1 MTEIPHIAILGRPN
15 VGKSTLFNRLV
26 GHRMAIVD
34 PTPGVTRDRIEGEYE
49 WDGRNYRVSDLAGWD
64 EDPANPF
71 AEETTAQIT
80 RIADQADVLIL
91 LVDGMVG
98 PNAWDK
104 ALADKLRVVSRPVL
118 LVVNK
123 CDTVQS
129 FPKADI
135 FWEFGMEEPLPISAT
150 HNLNVDVLCDRIADL
165 TEHLSESVYTEPDED
180 MITVSILGRQN
191 AGKST
196 LFNALVGDHRAIVS
210 DIPGTTRD
218 AIDTTIEI
226 DGTKFLF
233 IDTAGL
239 KKRTRVTE
247 PIDFYATRRTDAA
260 LARSEIAL
268 LLIDCTEGMTD
279 TDLKIAGL
287 IQKAGRGCIFIA
299 SKWDVSDDKRGQRAV
314 YAEHLR
320 KKTHFLDHAP
330 VVFTSGLK
338 LEGID
343 EVFRSIIA
351 VHGEFKRRLAT
362 NEWNQ
367 ALEDAVTFRPPPT
380 QRGKRLKLN
389 YITQIKTSPPT
400 VTIFVNQPEFLRD
413 QYKRYLERFF
423 RRRFGFEGSPIVFH
437 IRKKRSS
444 KGPSGG
450 QDK

>member
-1 MTEIPHIAILGRPN
+1 MG
-15 VGKSTLFNRLV
+15 
-26 GHRMAIVD
+26 
-34 PTPGVTRDRIEGEYE
+34 
-49 WDGRNYRVSDLAGWD
+49 
-64 EDPANPF
+64 
-71 AEETTAQIT
+71 
-80 RIADQADVLIL
+80 
-91 LVDGMVG
+91 
-98 PNAWDK
+98 
-104 ALADKLRVVSRPVL
+104 
-118 LVVNK
+118 
-123 CDTVQS
+123 
-129 FPKADI
+129 
-135 FWEFGMEEPLPISAT
+135 EPLPISAT

-165 TEHLSESVYTEPDED
+165 TEHLSESVYKEPDED
-180 MITVSILGRQN
+180 TITVSILGRQN

-247 PIDFYATRRTDAA
+247 PVDFYATLRTDAA

-268 LLIDCTEGMTD
+268 LLIDCTEGVTD
-279 TDLKIAGL
+279 TDLKIAGF
-287 IQKAGRGCIFIA
+287 IQKAARGCIFIA
-299 SKWDVSDDKRGQRAV
+299 SKWDESDDKRGQRAV
-314 YAEHLR
+314 YTEHLR
-320 KKTHFLDHAP
+320 KKAHFLTHAP

-338 LEGID
+338 NEGID
-343 EVFRSIIA
+343 EVFRGIIA
-351 VHGEFKRRLAT
+351 VHGEFKRRLPT

-389 YITQIKTSPPT
+389 YITQIKTAPPT

-423 RRRFGFEGSPIVFH
+423 RRRFGFDGSPIVFH

-444 KGPSGG
+444 KGSSGG
-450 QDK
+450 QDRK